1 MLATKNLVS
10 ISHHIVHYP
19 FHPSPQPLP
28 SGNHYCVLGIYV
40 FIVSFL
46 FIYFPHMSEIIWH
59 LIFSIWV
66 IWLSII
72 PSRSIHVVS
81 NGKISS
87 FFISHL
93 PLLIVSQPHWSLF
106 HSSYSQNSFFFILHI
121 SCSFCSECSFPSLGS
136 GRLALTFH
144 TSASKAF
151 TDP

>member
-19 FHPSPQPLP
+19 FHPSPQTLPLVTTTV
-28 SGNHYCVLGIYV
+28 SLVSMCSFV
-40 FIVSFL
+40 FFL
-46 FIYFPHMSEIIWH
+46 LIYFPHMSEIIWH

-136 GRLALTFH
+136 GRLSLTFH

-151 TDP
+151 TDH